1 MYVLCKFY
9 GGVNMRLHMI
19 LPDALCVEV
28 DELAKQI
35 GVSRSAYIVMALK
48 QKVQSEQVM
57 KSMPEI
63 QSMMAQVQQ
72 QLAKMPVQNEN
83 KPE

>member
-1 MYVLCKFY
+1 
-9 GGVNMRLHMI
+9 MRLNMI